1 MLSTLCLSYVQ
12 ISYLKYHASSIF
24 HIKTQT
30 NLENLFVANQLEL
43 NVRIQNV
50 QDEFQIKPVDIYETN
65 EKFLNRKVFNIS
77 TEVQR
82 ILARCSVPWQDWKCR
97 FGNPNLKLYVDD
109 RKFDLI
115 NKQAIVEERGT
126 SKYNKGIMQ
135 FGGFET
141 ISIDVVVHP
150 CKRVFRIK
158 CEASVD
164 EWRVLPM
171 CNTPRGYENVLQ
183 GRLCQPNNG
192 IASVLMEFHQSNFSE
207 CVTDT
212 TSTTTTTTSVIFS
225 STNHIDENEGTDF
238 YYLLTIIIS
247 DLIVAIILLV
257 IGYLIITLIIKLKR
271 IRSRVNDG
279 YFPLQSFV

>member
-77 TEVQR
+77 NAVQR
-82 ILARCSVPWQDWKCR
+82 IWVRCSIPCQDWNCR
-97 FGNPNLKLYVDD
+97 FENPDLKFYVDD

-115 NKQAIVEERGT
+115 NKNAIVEERGA

-141 ISIDVVVHP
+141 ISIDVAVHP
-150 CKRVFRIK
+150 CVRVFKIK

-171 CNTPRGYENVLQ
+171 CNTPRGYESVLQ

-192 IASVLMEFHQSNFSE
+192 IASGLIEFHQSNFSE

-212 TSTTTTTTSVIFS
+212 TSTTKTTSVILS
-225 STNHIDENEGTDF
+225 STSNMIENDGGDF

-257 IGYLIITLIIKLKR
+257 IGYLIITLIIKIKR